1 MLSNPNVNPQ
11 SGIDYKKTFTLKY
24 LACVDQRNLIE
35 VLVNEINEL
44 TLENKLFKRKTLCYA
59 NSNKSCFTW
68 RKIKA
73 DAKMD
78 FYTGIRTIEM
88 FNVVLILIKPYL
100 LNIVNC
106 TAPAKHRVT
115 LAKIKTHSVTK
126 SSKILT
132 QRDEFL
138 LALMRLHI
146 T

>member
-1 MLSNPNVNPQ
+1 
-11 SGIDYKKTFTLKY
+11 
-24 LACVDQRNLIE
+24 
-35 VLVNEINEL
+35 
-44 TLENKLFKRKTLCYA
+44 
-59 NSNKSCFTW
+59 
-68 RKIKA
+68 
-73 DAKMD
+73 MD

-88 FNVVLILIKPYL
+88 FNVVFILIKPYL